1 MWAIL
6 SMTSYHGDPQL
17 GCIEIIFIV
26 ALIKNTNNDFV
37 SMIKSFSYSFTW
49 NLKKKKFT
57 SFPKEFFAAFHP
69 WERKNSG
76 NIDNLLIG
84 EKQ

>member
-49 NLKKKKFT
+49 NLKKKSSLLFLKNFLQL
-57 SFPKEFFAAFHP
+57 FIHEKEKTVA
-69 WERKNSG
+69 
-76 NIDNLLIG
+76 I
-84 EKQ
+84 